1 MAGQVLTAS
10 AERHSEQFDQLLA
23 EVASYNPDVDR
34 DLLERAYRF
43 ASEAHEQQQ
52 RRSGE
57 DFILHPLGVAL
68 ILAEL
73 KSDDATIAGG
83 ILHDVV
89 EDTDSTIEQARDEFG

>member
-43 ASEAHEQQQ
+43 ASEAHEHQQ
-52 RRSGE
+52 RPARAEVEVDGLPGDTRGLSDLLE
-57 DFILHPLGVAL
+57 PDVRARVRLQQSARRVQDPLLRVG
-68 ILAEL
+68 
-73 KSDDATIAGG
+73 T
-83 ILHDVV
+83 
-89 EDTDSTIEQARDEFG
+89 